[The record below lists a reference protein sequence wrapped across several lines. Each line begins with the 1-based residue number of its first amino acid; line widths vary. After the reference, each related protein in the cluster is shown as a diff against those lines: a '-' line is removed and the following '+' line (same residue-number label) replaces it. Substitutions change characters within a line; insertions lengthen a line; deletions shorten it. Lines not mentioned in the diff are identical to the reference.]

1 MVSYY
6 QDPQTKLIYNKLT
19 GGLAPPRFQVPNI
32 LNKRE
37 KLPSQ
42 QSSISPTYT
51 PSPAQPTETGN
62 ILSSGTTRWYY
73 VQKPSG
79 VCERLKISEN
89 LKQKWEK
96 KGWKI
101 SLTNICQE
109 TPKSGC
115 SECESCDPMKI
126 ALGTCDCGVHCTE
139 RKKTKCYLVYGKE
152 LQLTP
157 DAVNYYKN
165 AKISITP
172 CDQKPPQTC
181 PTCPPNTIAKGS
193 YGSILDP
200 CRCEPPS
207 PTPPPPSCE
216 CEACKNG
223 TGECSDK
230 RPCCNA
236 WDLLCE
242 AGGECSKPEP
252 PPTPPDD
259 CGCTFLDFGCKMG
272 CWWEKYGTIVYVIGG
287 LIGLGI
293 LLYLLRPLFSV
304 IGSFK
309 GGSP

>member
-6 QDPQTKLIYNKLT
+6 QDPQTKLIYNKIT

-109 TPKSGC
+109 TP
-115 SECESCDPMKI
+115 
-126 ALGTCDCGVHCTE
+126 
-139 RKKTKCYLVYGKE
+139 
-152 LQLTP
+152 
-157 DAVNYYKN
+157 
-165 AKISITP
+165 
-172 CDQKPPQTC
+172 
-181 PTCPPNTIAKGS
+181 
-193 YGSILDP
+193 
-200 CRCEPPS
+200 
-207 PTPPPPSCE
+207 
-216 CEACKNG
+216 
-223 TGECSDK
+223 
-230 RPCCNA
+230 
-236 WDLLCE
+236 
-242 AGGECSKPEP
+242 
-252 PPTPPDD
+252 
-259 CGCTFLDFGCKMG
+259 
-272 CWWEKYGTIVYVIGG
+272 
-287 LIGLGI
+287 
-293 LLYLLRPLFSV
+293 
-304 IGSFK
+304 
-309 GGSP
+309 